1 MRRSVIALVT
11 GLGFAVLMSACGSG
25 PSWVTPRVGI
35 GGSLAQWQS
44 AYGSDGCSGTCFGP
58 TVGSILGFAQYEFG
72 ANFLSGNAYSFSIIF
87 PDHTSVVT
95 VRSDIMKTMP
105 AGSTASPVVVVRDF
119 FSGSFGGTCAMFN
132 VTSPKL
138 ATWLDVP
145 PIGDKAGVVGVQLGS
160 ISPGIL
166 PYYKSSDVYEA
177 DIFPGASDPSGCGRH
192 RQQLHEVVPDL
203 IGLRATDAVSKLKLL
218 GFSYQFTS
226 KSGSS
231 GKVVTAQSPHAGVSE
246 LLPATVD
253 LTLAALRAR
262 S

>member
-1 MRRSVIALVT
+1 VGSV
-11 GLGFAVLMSACGSG
+11 LGFPL
-25 PSWVTPRVGI
+25 
-35 GGSLAQWQS
+35 
-44 AYGSDGCSGTCFGP
+44 
-58 TVGSILGFAQYEFG
+58 YEFG
-72 ANFLSGNAYSFSIIF
+72 ANFLRGIDYSFNIQF
-87 PDHTSVVT
+87 PDHTPVAT

-105 AGSTASPVVVVRDF
+105 AGSKESPVVVVRDF
-119 FSGSFGGTCAMFN
+119 YSGSFGGTCAMFN

-160 ISPGIL
+160 ISPGIM

-177 DIFPGASDPSGCGRH
+177 DIFPGRSDPSLGSCDMH
-192 RQQLHEVVPDL
+192 RQQLHEIVPDL
-203 IGLRATDAVSKLKLL
+203 IGLRATDAESKLKLL
-218 GFSYQFTS
+218 GFSYGFTS
-226 KSGSS
+226 RSGLS

-246 LLPATVD
+246 PLPATVD